1 MMISK
6 KSNKQINKFVD
17 KNKLELP
24 THYLSEKWLTG
35 MVLATP

>member
-1 MMISK
+1 MMIPK
-6 KSNKQINKFVD
+6 KIGKQVNKFVG

-24 THYLSEKWLTG
+24 KHYLSEKWLTG